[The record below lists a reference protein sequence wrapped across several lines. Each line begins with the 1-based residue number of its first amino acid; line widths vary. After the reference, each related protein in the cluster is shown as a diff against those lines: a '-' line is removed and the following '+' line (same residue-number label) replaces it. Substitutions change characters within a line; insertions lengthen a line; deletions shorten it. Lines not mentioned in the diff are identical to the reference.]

1 MIKKRV
7 LVLVAL
13 IGIVAGSYFYV
24 VKQMDQYLAQPLMI
38 QEAQLVTIAS
48 GTTLSR
54 ELAQLTEQA

>member
-1 MIKKRV
+1 M
-7 LVLVAL
+7 LVAL

-24 VKQMDQYLAQPLMI
+24 VKQMDQYLAQTLMI
-38 QEAQLVTIAS
+38 FEAQLVTIAS